1 MTKHVDDLKLTGRRD
16 AILQVIQEL
25 QKVFGDLKVDWNEF
39 TNCGVRHV
47 QDPNTKEVTLDQHDY
62 IKNMRPI
69 CHPQLKSNPDEDAT
83 PELHQLYMSLLGAVA
98 YASQTRVDALVFIC
112 ALQRHNSK
120 PKVEHCVR
128 LNKVLKWL
136 QRTPKRLKYG
146 RLVHN
151 NTPKVSMEGEIPTD
165 ELPSAHVVP
174 SSTTSP
180 VPTHLR
186 IVSDAA
192 FKKEPEDGYSLRGA
206 LFMRCPGRAN
216 RHMVCDRTIGHL
228 IDWACKSQKCVTRS
242 TFSAELLAAGDATDQ
257 GILLSQILWEV
268 EVGPLTK
275 QEAKERRDSGGFLPM
290 SLYVDAKS
298 IYAAITAVFIK
309 PPADKSLLTAHP
321 PPVHL

>member
-1 MTKHVDDLKLTGRRD
+1 MTYEELAELTGEPIREVNFYLPAYNIPLLQKLPGFEDFNPQTEVLHCDKPGTGLVDAPRAFSLKLRQVTEGKCKLVASSIDPELCFHHAKNPHGIWEVRIIMTKHVDDLKLTGRRD

-47 QDPNTKEVTLDQHDY
+47 QDPTTKEVTLDQHDY

-69 CHPQLKSNPDEDAT
+69 CHPQLKSSPDEDAT

-151 NTPKVSMEGEIPTD
+151 NTPRVSMEGEIPKRRAA
-165 ELPSAHVVP
+165 LSSCRSRIHHF
-174 SSTTSP
+174 SSTDSP
-180 VPTHLR
+180 QDHLR
-186 IVSDAA
+186 C
-192 FKKEPEDGYSLRGA
+192 SLQEGA
-206 LFMRCPGRAN
+206 
-216 RHMVCDRTIGHL
+216 
-228 IDWACKSQKCVTRS
+228 
-242 TFSAELLAAGDATDQ
+242 
-257 GILLSQILWEV
+257 
-268 EVGPLTK
+268 
-275 QEAKERRDSGGFLPM
+275 
-290 SLYVDAKS
+290 
-298 IYAAITAVFIK
+298 
-309 PPADKSLLTAHP
+309 
-321 PPVHL
+321 